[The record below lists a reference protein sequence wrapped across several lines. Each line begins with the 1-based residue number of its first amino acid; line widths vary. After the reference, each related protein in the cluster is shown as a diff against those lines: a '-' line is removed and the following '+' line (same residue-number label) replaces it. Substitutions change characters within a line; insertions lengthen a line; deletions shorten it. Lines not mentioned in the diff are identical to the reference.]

1 MALSLDLKQ
10 SIWQV
15 VASIPEG
22 RIATYGQVASMAGQP
37 GRARWVGRLLSELPE
52 ATTLPW
58 HRAVNASG
66 QITNPHAMTQMRRLA
81 LEGIKI
87 NNLRISLK
95 QHQWQP

>member
-1 MALSLDLKQ
+1 MALSLDLKE

-58 HRAVNASG
+58 HRVVNASG
-66 QITNPHAMTQMRRLA
+66 QITNPHAMTQIQRLA

-87 NNLRISLK
+87 NNLRLRLK
-95 QHQWQP
+95 QHQWHP

>member
-1 MALSLDLKQ
+1 MTLSLDLKQ

-22 RIATYGQVASMAGQP
+22 RVATYGQVAEMAGQP

-58 HRAVNASG
+58 HRVVNARG
-66 QITNPHAMTQMRRLA
+66 NITNPQIGKQL
-81 LEGIKI
+81 
-87 NNLRISLK
+87 NLGSYIAV
-95 QHQWQP
+95 

>member
-15 VASIPEG
+15 VASTPEG

-58 HRAVNASG
+58 HRVVNASG